1 MPYPG
6 NLPLVQ
12 DSGVIGPNANRQGP
26 NQADAIYIDAAGT
39 AVVSTLTGLQV
50 ANNGHLTA
58 GQAPGAVGPAVTS
71 PTAAAGANAGT
82 GPPAPVVTANST
94 DVAGSIT
101 FGTGTTPA
109 AGAQVVVTFAQAFG
123 AAPLG
128 VVITPINNA
137 SAALQLNVS
146 ATAVGTFTVGCN
158 TAPAGS
164 QANTI
169 YGFRYIVVGQS

>member
-1 MPYPG
+1 MPYPP
-6 NLPLVQ
+6 NLDVAEL
-12 DSGVIGPNANRQGP
+12 SGVLGPAAGRQGP
-26 NQADAIYIDAAGT
+26 NQADAMYVDPAGT
-39 AVVSTLTGLQV
+39 AVVSTLTGLQI

-109 AGAQVVVTFAQAFG
+109 
-123 AAPLG
+123 
-128 VVITPINNA
+128 
-137 SAALQLNVS
+137 
-146 ATAVGTFTVGCN
+146 
-158 TAPAGS
+158 
-164 QANTI
+164 
-169 YGFRYIVVGQS
+169 